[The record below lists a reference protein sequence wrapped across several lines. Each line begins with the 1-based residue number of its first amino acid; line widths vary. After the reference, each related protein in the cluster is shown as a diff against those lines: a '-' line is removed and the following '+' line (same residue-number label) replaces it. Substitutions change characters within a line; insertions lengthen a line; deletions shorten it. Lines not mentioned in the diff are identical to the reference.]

1 MKHFIL
7 FSVFIISLALPMFA
21 LPSTNLE
28 QGDPIPEV
36 TVSETVATP
45 AHNSDGAVDIEDKE
59 SWWSGSNLLAVAGV
73 LIALILGG
81 AQVASSYIML
91 RMTKHNTKMTK
102 YLELLQNYSREIHIM
117 KAERESLIEALK
129 KEGATNK
136 MIDTEFL
143 VNSAIIN
150 NLRNATIQSL
160 NIPRMTI
167 KRATLEEYMN
177 LPSIPTIK
185 PVVFKYK
192 RG

>member
-1 MKHFIL
+1 
-7 FSVFIISLALPMFA
+7 MFA

-28 QGDPIPEV
+28 QGDSIPEV

-45 AHNSDGAVDIEDKE
+45 AQNSDGAVGIEDKE

-150 NLRNATIQSL
+150 NLRNATI
-160 NIPRMTI
+160 
-167 KRATLEEYMN
+167 
-177 LPSIPTIK
+177 
-185 PVVFKYK
+185 
-192 RG
+192 